1 MSELLGSIGSFFSG
15 PTGKG
20 LETLAGLG
28 SAGAGLYGNISADQQ
43 RQQALNQAK
52 ANANLSPAQLAQMV
66 SGATAP
72 LNANLVSAITQRVN
86 ANQAE
91 MGLSQAPGLTAQAV
105 AQGLAPYE
113 QENQQTALNLVL
125 QKLGLPSTFAS
136 LIPPNTNMN
145 QLLALLMRQNNP
157 APAPGFTPTTGPNFT
172 QAGLNPDYGTTSP
185 FDTTGTYDFGGL
197 TPPAGSA

>member
-1 MSELLGSIGSFFSG
+1 MSDFLGQIGNFFSG

-20 LETLAGLG
+20 LSTLAGLG

-52 ANANLSPAQLAQMV
+52 ANANLSPQALSNMV
-66 SGATAP
+66 TQATQP
-72 LNANLVSAITQRVN
+72 LNANLVRAITGQVN
-86 ANQAE
+86 ANEAE
-91 MGLSQAPGLTAQAV
+91 QGLSQAPGLTAQAV
-105 AQGLAPYE
+105 SQGLAPYE
-113 QENQQTALNLVL
+113 QKNQQQALQLVM

-157 APAPGFTPTTGPNFT
+157 GQSGGANFEMTTGPT
-172 QAGLNPDYGTTSP
+172 APATDYSDTS
-185 FDTTGTYDFGGL
+185 TGDFSNLFPTNASTG
-197 TPPAGSA
+197 